1 MIMKPTARYID
12 RLKYKMGVAHK
23 LALAKQS
30 YTYYKLSSITGLPVT
45 MLTRYVKG
53 NVLPSL
59 KRAQE
64 LDAKLGKIMNLR
76 EELRKRVRFDKDGYL
91 DNSALISNITLLKL
105 VAQYAVK
112 RFVGGRITKVLTA
125 AVDGIPL
132 ATMISG
138 EIGVDV
144 LVAKRTKEVGV
155 DEFLE
160 ETYIPSHSAV
170 MMSLYLPKR
179 LVSPGDDVLIVDDV
193 IRSGETQRAL
203 INLVHRRR
211 AYVTGIFS
219 LIAIGDRWKSRL
231 EGLKGSPVAV
241 LLEVPA

>member
-1 MIMKPTARYID
+1 MKADARYID
-12 RLKYKMGVAHK
+12 RLKYKMSVAQK

-59 KRAQE
+59 RRARE
-64 LDAKLGKIMNLR
+64 LDEKLNKIMNLR
-76 EELRKRVRFDKDGYL
+76 EEIRKRIKFDRDGYL
-91 DNSALISNITLLKL
+91 DNTTLISNLTLLKL

-112 RFVGGRITKVLTA
+112 RFLGKRVTKVLTA

-132 ATMISG
+132 ATMIAS
-138 EIGVDV
+138 EINVDV
-144 LVAKRTKEVGV
+144 LIAKRTKEVGV

-160 ETYIPSHSAV
+160 ETYIPSNSAI

-179 LVSPGDDVLIVDDV
+179 LVSPGDDILIVDDV

-203 INLVHRRR
+203 INLVRRRR
-211 AYVTGIFS
+211 AYITGIFT
-219 LIAIGDRWKSRL
+219 LIAIGNRWREKL
-231 EGLKGSPVAV
+231 EGLKDSPVVV
-241 LLEVPA
+241 LLQIPE